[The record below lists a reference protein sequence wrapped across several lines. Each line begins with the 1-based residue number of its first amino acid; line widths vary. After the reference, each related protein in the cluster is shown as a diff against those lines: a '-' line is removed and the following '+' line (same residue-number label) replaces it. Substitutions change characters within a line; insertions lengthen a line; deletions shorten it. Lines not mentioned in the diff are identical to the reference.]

1 MPRYTVILLLPDDVA
16 HNYGQD
22 TICLHVVGNDPEQ
35 AITEAKDQSATIDD
49 HEDPDAYFVIA
60 CFPGHLD
67 DLNPE
72 T

>member
-1 MPRYTVILLLPDDVA
+1 MPTYTVILLLPDDVA

-22 TICLHVVGNDPEQ
+22 SYLRHIIAPNPTQAVTWAKEQ
-35 AITEAKDQSATIDD
+35 AAEADD

-72 T
+72 